1 LAAPT
6 TSLQIPHVRF
16 WIGPFVEYAAYR
28 DETAEGNFSKRHR
41 VADVDDRGW
50 WIVRELGRDGAGLAP
65 ILPRVPRS
73 HSPVGQSR
81 ESVGLCRRDRR

>member
-1 LAAPT
+1 M
-6 TSLQIPHVRF
+6 SLQIPRIRF
-16 WIGPFVEYAAYR
+16 WIGLFVEHAANR
-28 DETAEGNFSKRHR
+28 DEMAEGDCSKRHH

-81 ESVGLCRRDRR
+81 ECVGLCRRDRR